1 MATVLVI
8 DDTPEVTAVLGA
20 FFERAG
26 HQVVRVHSGED
37 GIEAYQRTR
46 PDLVL
51 LDLQLP
57 DMSGFDVLERIR
69 DDEPVVIMVTGHGDI
84 PLAVQALKQG
94 AENLLTKPVD
104 LDHLRVASGRRKA
117 RKSKPQIAE

>member
-1 MATVLVI
+1 MSTVLLV

-69 DDEPVVIMVTGHGDI
+69 GD
-84 PLAVQALKQG
+84 
-94 AENLLTKPVD
+94 
-104 LDHLRVASGRRKA
+104 
-117 RKSKPQIAE
+117 

>member
-37 GIEAYQRTR
+37 GVEAYHRT
-46 PDLVL
+46 
-51 LDLQLP
+51 
-57 DMSGFDVLERIR
+57 
-69 DDEPVVIMVTGHGDI
+69 
-84 PLAVQALKQG
+84 
-94 AENLLTKPVD
+94 
-104 LDHLRVASGRRKA
+104 
-117 RKSKPQIAE
+117 